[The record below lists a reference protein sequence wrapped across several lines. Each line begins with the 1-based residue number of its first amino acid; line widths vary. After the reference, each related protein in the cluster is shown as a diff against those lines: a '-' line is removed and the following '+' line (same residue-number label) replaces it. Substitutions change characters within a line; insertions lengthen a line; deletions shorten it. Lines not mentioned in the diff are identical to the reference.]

1 VIRAHTPVRIRIS
14 LAHDGFDD
22 AGERNAPES
31 EQIALWVEHE
41 QEVHRRLSGVQAL
54 DRRQVFTPIGRS
66 DRTDYFFSIASLR
79 CFAHASAVV

>member
-14 LAHDGFDD
+14 WAHDGFDD

-31 EQIALWVEHE
+31 EQIALCVEHE
-41 QEVHRRLSGVQAL
+41 QEVHRRLVAVQGL
-54 DRRQVFTPIGRS
+54 DS
-66 DRTDYFFSIASLR
+66 RTDYFFSIVSLR